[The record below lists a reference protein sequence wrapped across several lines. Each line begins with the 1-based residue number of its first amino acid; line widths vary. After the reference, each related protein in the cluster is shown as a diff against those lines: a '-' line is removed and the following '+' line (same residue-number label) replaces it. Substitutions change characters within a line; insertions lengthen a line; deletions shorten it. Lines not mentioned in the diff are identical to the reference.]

1 MKSLRMQLLVSI
13 ISTIAVILLCVMAIS
28 YWNTSKILQTNL
40 EERFQIQTQELA
52 NTFDIRMQREK
63 TIMDSFGKQGAA
75 QFNNLQSDVQLQFGF
90 TKRMHDD
97 YSQWNPVSFLPDLS
111 GKNVATSAG
120 KLVDASSLSYVKRL
134 PEGKTFMDN
143 PIVSVTTGQTIVV
156 GAAPVSVNNRVI
168 GAVVGGIPLDEF
180 TKGFSET
187 RIGQAG
193 YCMLAAPDGMIV
205 SHPQEELIMKSNIKD
220 LGNEQ
225 LAQALESIQQGRGG
239 YIITKIDGTES
250 IVAFVPTQ
258 DKWGVFTVAPTAQEF
273 APVKRLAWLFVVLFF
288 IGLGLAG
295 FIVNILARRIV
306 RPIREMSE
314 YASAI
319 ARGDLTKSTLERIDC
334 SNYQSKDEVG
344 ILHMAML
351 QMREK
356 LWSLISQVSESAS
369 HTASSS
375 LQLKEGANQSA
386 QSATQVAEAV
396 TKVASETVN
405 GQAAMDKVR
414 TTFDD
419 FMQDINTMKSDT
431 EAVNVSANLA
441 VERTAKGTEMAQA
454 ARMQMENINASTKN
468 VSEAIIKLSGG
479 TTKISEI
486 VNMISS
492 IAAQT
497 NLLALNAAIEAAR
510 AGEQGRG
517 FSVVADEVRKL
528 AEQSQHSASQI
539 IVLIEEIK
547 QGVSETV
554 AAVDQ
559 STDDVSSGMKHVNE
573 AEAHFMEI
581 SDLIQNVQ
589 QKTSQV
595 LSRVDTLLA
604 NGHTVED
611 ASNEINHVMNETAV
625 HTQTVSAATEE
636 QSAAMQQ
643 IAASSD
649 ALANLA
655 NDLKENLNKFRI

>member
-1 MKSLRMQLLVSI
+1 MKSLRMQLLVPI

-40 EERFQIQTQELA
+40 EERFQIQTQQLA
-52 NTFDIRMQREK
+52 NAFDIRMQREK

-75 QFNNLQSDVQLQFGF
+75 QFVHLQSDTQLQFAF

-97 YSQWNPVSFLPDLS
+97 YSHWNPVSFLPDLS
-111 GKNVATSAG
+111 GKNAATSAG
-120 KLVDASSLSYVKRL
+120 KLVDASSLAYVKRL
-134 PEGKTFMDN
+134 PEGKTFLDN

-156 GAAPVSVNNRVI
+156 GAAPVSVNNHVI
-168 GAVVGGIPLDEF
+168 GAVVGGIPLEEF

-187 RIGQAG
+187 KIGQAG
-193 YCMLAAPDGMIV
+193 YCILVAPDGMIV
-205 SHPQEELIMKSNIKD
+205 SHPKEDLIMKSSIKD
-220 LGNEQ
+220 FGNEQ
-225 LAQALESIQQGRGG
+225 LTQAMESIHQGNKG
-239 YIITKIDGTES
+239 YIITQIDGIES

-273 APVKRLAWLFVVLFF
+273 APIKQLTWLFVVLFF

-295 FIVNILARRIV
+295 FIVNVIAGRIV

-319 ARGDLTKSTLERIDC
+319 AQGDLTKSTLETIDR
-334 SNYQSKDEVG
+334 SNYQAKDEVG

-356 LWSLISQVSESAS
+356 LWALISKVSESAS
-369 HTASSS
+369 HTATSS
-375 LQLKEGANQSA
+375 LQLKESANQSA

-396 TKVASETVN
+396 TKVATETVH
-405 GQAAMDKVR
+405 GQKAMDKVY
-414 TTFDD
+414 TTFDG
-419 FMQDINTMKSDT
+419 FMQEINAMKSNT
-431 EAVNVSANLA
+431 EDVNSSASLA
-441 VERTAKGTEMAQA
+441 VERTAKGTETAQA
-454 ARMQMENINASTKN
+454 ARVQMENINASTKN
-468 VSEAIIKLSGG
+468 VSETVVKLSGG
-479 TTKISEI
+479 TTKIGEI

-517 FSVVADEVRKL
+517 FAVVADEVRKL
-528 AEQSQHSASQI
+528 AEQSQDSASQI

-547 QGVSETV
+547 QGVSDAVT
-554 AAVDQ
+554 AVDQ
-559 STDDVSSGMKHVNE
+559 SSSDVSSGMKHVNE
-573 AEAHFMEI
+573 AEAHFVEI
-581 SDLIQNVQ
+581 SDLIKNVQ

-595 LSRVDTLLA
+595 LSRVDTLFA
-604 NGHTVED
+604 NGHIVED
-611 ASNEINHVMNETAV
+611 ASKEINHVMNETAA

-636 QSAAMQQ
+636 QSASMQQ

-649 ALANLA
+649 DLAHSA
-655 NDLKENLNKFRI
+655 NELKESLNKFRI